1 MTEGRPST
9 PTIKLQFNPTYWISL
24 LMLLSS
30 KIQGARLIIE
40 LFNTVVA
47 RFLILGLNF
56 VSTILI
62 TRILSVE
69 DRGKYALITN
79 AILVIMSFST
89 LGFHTTLIYKISLN
103 PSTFSYFYYTSLAI
117 SIFSMGILSILSIFG
132 TIGFYFPEFNSLD
145 ILFLIL
151 GSPFVLFSYFN
162 SNLFVGINQLYYY
175 NFFEFVKSFTLIL
188 LCCAAYFFV
197 KDYNYYIFLYL
208 LSYGFHIIGSYF
220 YFSKQRMLPSTHLKL
235 KEYIRTFKESVNY
248 SFISYT
254 ACNVSMILSKYLL
267 FYLGMFWEM
276 DASKKIELGYYAVAQ
291 NNIDIL
297 IIFPTTLSFFLLPRI
312 SVLKSMREK
321 LLLLGRLVF
330 ITIAFLILAVI
341 LSFTVA
347 DFFFEFLYGKVYINS
362 VPIFQALLPT
372 AIFISLLS
380 CISSF
385 ISGIGM
391 HKIAIYAP
399 LGAFLFMLFSSLYI
413 SHTNFDIYEII
424 HLQNI
429 AYFIFLLLYILFLL
443 RKWKEN

>member
-1 MTEGRPST
+1 MINGKPLT
-9 PTIKLQFNPTYWISL
+9 PFIRTQFSPTYWISL
-24 LMLLSS
+24 LKALSS
-30 KIQGARLIIE
+30 KLQFNNLVVE
-40 LFNTVVA
+40 LFNTVIA

-89 LGFHTTLIYKISLN
+89 LGFHTTLVYKISLN
-103 PSTFSYFYYTSLAI
+103 PSTFSYFYYTSLVI
-117 SIFSMGILSILSIFG
+117 SLFSMVMLSILSICG
-132 TIGFYFPEFNSLD
+132 VIGFYFPEFNSLD

-175 NFFEFVKSFTLIL
+175 NFFEFIKSLTLIL
-188 LCCAAYFFV
+188 LCCTAYFFI
-197 KDYNYYIFLYL
+197 KNYNYYILFFLF
-208 LSYGFHIIGSYF
+208 SYISHVISAFF
-220 YFSKQRMLPSTHLKL
+220 YFSKKGILQSISLKL
-235 KEYIRTFKESVNY
+235 KGCIRTFKEGFNY
-248 SFISYT
+248 SFLSYT
-254 ACNVSMILSKYLL
+254 ACNLSTILSKYLL
-267 FYLGMFWEM
+267 LYLGMFWEM

-297 IIFPTTLSFFLLPRI
+297 IIFPTTLSFFLLPKI

-321 LLLLGRLVF
+321 LLLLGRLIF
-330 ITIAFLILAVI
+330 ITVIFLAFAVI
-341 LSFTVA
+341 LSLTVA
-347 DFFFEFLYGKVYINS
+347 DFFFVFLYGNVYINS

-372 AIFISLLS
+372 AICISLLS
-380 CISSF
+380 CISAF

-399 LGAFLFMLFSSLYI
+399 LGALIFMILSSLYI
-413 SHTNFDIYEII
+413 SRSNFDIYQII
-424 HLQNI
+424 QLQNVS
-429 AYFIFLLLYILFLL
+429 YFIFLLFYSLFLIK
-443 RKWKEN
+443 KWKEN